1 MPGIHTLIVA
11 HFQVGGRTNDLML
24 LDLSSW
30 QWSQPALAGT
40 APSPRYRVN
49 CAKEVGTKEHTHACP
64 HPSPPAPPLTP
75 PHPTVPSLP
84 HFPCRQA
91 SAICVGHGNLLFVS
105 SGRNNFVLEDLNVL
119 DFMVGVDTQVCRAH
133 KCGIRGWE
141 TEWLLPCPPSEQ
153 DVD

>member
-1 MPGIHTLIVA
+1 MQGVHVFMLTVVA
-11 HFQVGGRTNDLML
+11 
-24 LDLSSW
+24 
-30 QWSQPALAGT
+30 AGT
-40 APSPRYRVN
+40 GGDRTITQVQGELW
-49 CAKEVGTKEHTHACP
+49 KEVGTKEHTHACP

-133 KCGIRGWE
+133 KWGTRGLE
-141 TEWLLPCPPSEQ
+141 TEWLRPLPSIRARCGLK
-153 DVD
+153 